1 MSAVAK
7 GDLPDKLL
15 DPGAQLERFL
25 VVDGGAGP
33 FSGHTQKLKVLGSV
47 SVCLLFKIDQFRNQ
61 FFLAHFQLPFQQCN
75 TENGAKNPS
84 PGLWVS
90 VHPEG
95 FRMDTGLQSGTKSG
109 PWALDPAFCR
119 FVLLVCI
126 NLDALLYGSAYFQKT

>member
-7 GDLPDKLL
+7 SDLPDKLL

-47 SVCLLFKIDQFRNQ
+47 SVCLLFQIDQFRNQ
-61 FFLAHFQLPFQQCN
+61 FFLAHFQRPFQQCN
-75 TENGAKNPS
+75 TENGTKNPG

-95 FRMDTGLQSGTKSG
+95 FRMDAGYSPGPNQAPGLWTPPFADSCS
-109 PWALDPAFCR
+109 WLCS
-119 FVLLVCI
+119 
-126 NLDALLYGSAYFQKT
+126 NLDALL